1 MSDLRTTLR
10 VTADNLTARLDPA
23 ELPFA
28 STDELHPLEAVFGQE
43 RAARAIEF
51 ALGMAAPGYNLFAA
65 GPDGFG
71 KATIVEAFLRRRAAQ
86 LPTPPDWVYVHN
98 FDDPDRPVGVALPAG
113 EGRAFAEAVQEVVPR
128 AVTELRQAF
137 ESDSYARQR
146 QELGRGLDTRRNAL
160 LAALR
165 ESAEQV
171 GFALQMTPSGIV
183 SSPIVSGSPIT
194 DEQYEQL
201 PEQERARIQA
211 AAAGLERVV
220 QDAML
225 RTRALERETQQ
236 QGHALDEQ
244 VASFA
249 VGHQFDP
256 LLERWGADPEIA
268 HFIQAARADLQRER
282 DRVRGGQQPTLPPGA
297 PSPEQVTGALLRR
310 YEVNVLVTR
319 DPKAGAPVI
328 VERHPTYLNLI
339 GRIEYQGQFGT
350 LVTDHTMIRPGSLAL
365 ASGGFII
372 LRLRDLLTNVA
383 AYDGLKRA
391 LAQRAL
397 AIENLGGT
405 LGMIPTSG
413 LRPEPM
419 PLDAKVAIVGDSALY
434 SLLYRNDPDFRE
446 LFRVKA
452 DFETDFERTRENIN
466 GVAAVIRE
474 QCEHHNLG
482 CFTGGAVARLVE
494 HLSRT
499 VEDQGR
505 LSANMG
511 NLIDIVRQASYWAHH
526 DGAGGDVDTR
536 HVDRALEELE
546 YRSALVRDR
555 LQLLIDDGTI
565 LIDTAGEKA
574 GQINGLSVYD
584 LGDIAFGRPSR
595 ITCVVSAG
603 RGTIVN
609 VERESELAGRIHNK
623 GFLILRGFLA
633 DRFGQE
639 KALAL
644 HASLAFEQ
652 VYGDIDGDS
661 ASSTELYAL
670 LSALADLP
678 ISQSIAVTGSIN
690 QRGEVQPIG
699 GATAKIEGFFEVCQ
713 SRGLDGTHGVM
724 IPKLNVHNVV
734 LRPEVADAIRAG
746 RFHVWAADS
755 VEEGIELLT
764 GVPAGKREADGRYT
778 EGSVFRRVEDRLDA
792 FYHVLEQHHEAGT
805 SDAARGPAS
814 AGGPPQPPP
823 MPPGVPPP
831 PPPPPPIRV

>member
-1 MSDLRTTLR
+1 R
-10 VTADNLTARLDPA
+10 VTADDLTARCDPA
-23 ELPFA
+23 DLPFA
-28 STDELHPLEAVFGQE
+28 STDELHPLDAVFGQE

-51 ALGMAAPGYNLFAA
+51 ALGMTAPGYNLFAA

-71 KATIVEAFLRRRAAQ
+71 KATIVESFLRRRAAQ
-86 LPTPPDWVYVHN
+86 LPTPPDWVYMRN

-113 EGRAFAEAVQEVVPR
+113 EGRAFADAVQEAVPR
-128 AVTELRQAF
+128 AVTELRHAF

-146 QELGRGLDTRRNAL
+146 QELSRQLDKRRNEL
-160 LAALR
+160 LAKLR
-165 ESAEQV
+165 EHAEQV

-183 SSPIVSGSPIT
+183 SAPIVSGSPIT

-201 PEQERARIQA
+201 PDDERERIQTA
-211 AAAGLERVV
+211 ATGLERVV

-225 RTRALERETQQ
+225 QMRALERDTQQ
-236 QGHALDEQ
+236 QAQALDDQ

-249 VGHQFDP
+249 VAHQFDP
-256 LLERWGADPEIA
+256 LLERWGADPEITR
-268 HFIQAARADLQRER
+268 FIGSARADLQRER
-282 DRVRGGQQPTLPPGA
+282 DRLRGGQQQPTLPGA
-297 PSPEQVTGALLRR
+297 PPPEQPTSALLRR

-319 DPKAGAPVI
+319 DPQAGAPVI

-339 GRIEYQGQFGT
+339 GRIEYQGQFGMM
-350 LVTDHTMIRPGSLAL
+350 VTDHTMIRPGSLAL
-365 ASGGFII
+365 ANGGFII
-372 LRLRDLLTNVA
+372 LRLRDLLTNIA

-397 AIENLGGT
+397 AIENLSES
-405 LGMIPTSG
+405 LGLIPTSG

-419 PLDAKVAIVGDSALY
+419 PLDAKVVIIGDSALY
-434 SLLYRNDPDFRE
+434 SLLYRADPDFRE

-474 QCEHHNLG
+474 QCHRHKLG
-482 CFTGGAVARLVE
+482 CFSDGAVARLVE
-494 HLSRT
+494 HLSR
-499 VEDQGR
+499 VVDDQRR
-505 LSANMG
+505 LSANIG
-511 NLIDIVRQASYWAHH
+511 NLIDIVRQASYWASH
-526 DGAGGDVDTR
+526 DGAPDQVDVR

-565 LIDTAGEKA
+565 LIDTAGGA
-574 GQINGLSVYD
+574 VGQINALSVYD
-584 LGDIAFGRPSR
+584 LGDIVFGRPSR

-609 VERESELAGRIHNK
+609 VERETEMAGRVHNK

-633 DRFGQE
+633 ARFGQE

-644 HASLAFEQ
+644 HASLTFEQ

-690 QRGEVQPIG
+690 QRGDVQPIG
-699 GATAKIEGFFEVCQ
+699 GATAKIEGFYEVCRA
-713 SRGLDGTHGVM
+713 RGLDGTHGVM

-734 LRPEVADAIRAG
+734 LRPEVADAIRSG
-746 RFHVWAADS
+746 RFNVWAADT
-755 VEEGIELLT
+755 VETGIEVLT
-764 GVPAGKREADGRYT
+764 GVPAGTRGADGRYT

-792 FYHVLEQHHEAGT
+792 FYHVLEQHHEAGAI
-805 SDAARGPAS
+805 DPARGPAG
-814 AGGPPQPPP
+814 AAGPPPP
-823 MPPGVPPP
+823 PPGVPPG

>member
-10 VTADNLTARLDPA
+10 VSAEDLTARLDPA
-23 ELPFA
+23 ALPFA
-28 STDELHPLEAVFGQE
+28 STEELHPVDGVFGQE

-51 ALGMAAPGYNLFAA
+51 ALGMAAPGYNLYAA

-71 KATIVEAFLRRRAAQ
+71 KATIVEAFLRRRARQ

-98 FDDPDRPVGVALPAG
+98 FEDPDRPVGVSLPAG
-113 EGRAFAEAVQEVVPR
+113 EGRAFAEAVAEAVGR
-128 AVTELRQAF
+128 AVAELRHAF
-137 ESDSYARQR
+137 ESDSYTRQGH
-146 QELGRGLDTRRNAL
+146 ELGRRLDMRRSDL
-160 LAALR
+160 LAELR
-165 ESAEQV
+165 ESAEQA
-171 GFALQMTPSGIV
+171 GFQLQMTPAGIV
-183 SSPIVSGSPIT
+183 SAPIVNGQPIT

-201 PEQERARIQA
+201 PEPERARIQA
-211 AAAGLERVV
+211 AASALERVV
-220 QDAML
+220 QDGML
-225 RTRALERETQQ
+225 RIRALERETQQ
-236 QGHALDEQ
+236 QAHALDEQ

-249 VGHQFDP
+249 LASEFDP
-256 LLERWGADPEIA
+256 LLERWGADGEIA
-268 HFIQAARADLQRER
+268 HFIRAARADLQRER
-282 DRVRGGQQPTLPPGA
+282 DRLRGGQQPAVPGA
-297 PSPEQVTGALLRR
+297 PTQEQLTGVLMRR

-319 DPKAGAPVI
+319 DHAAGAPVI

-339 GRIEYQGQFGT
+339 GRIEYQGPFET
-350 LVTDHTMIRPGSLAL
+350 MVKDHTMIRPGSLAL

-372 LRLRDLLTNVA
+372 LQLRELLANAA
-383 AYDGLKRA
+383 AYAGLKRA

-397 AIENLGGT
+397 AIENLSES

-413 LRPEPM
+413 LRPKPM
-419 PLDAKVAIVGDSALY
+419 PLDAKVAIIGDSALY
-434 SLLYRNDPDFRE
+434 SLLYRYDPDFRE

-452 DFETDFERTRENIN
+452 DFETDFERSRENIS

-474 QCEHHNLG
+474 QCEQHNLG
-482 CFTGGAVARLVE
+482 CFSDAAVARLVE
-494 HLSRT
+494 HLSRA
-499 VEDQGR
+499 VEDQRR

-526 DGAGGDVDTR
+526 DGAGNDVDVR
-536 HVDRALEELE
+536 HVNRALEELD

-555 LQLLIDDGTI
+555 LQLLIEEGTI
-565 LIDTAGEKA
+565 LIDTAGERS

-584 LGDIAFGRPSR
+584 LGDIVFGRPSR

-603 RGTIVN
+603 RGTFVN

-644 HASLAFEQ
+644 HASLTFEQ
-652 VYGDIDGDS
+652 VYGEIDGDS

-678 ISQSIAVTGSIN
+678 IRQSIAVTGSIN

-699 GATAKIEGFFEVCQ
+699 GATAKIEGFYEVCAA
-713 SRGLDGTHGVM
+713 RGLDGTHGVM

-734 LRPEVADAIRAG
+734 LRPEVAEAIRAG

-755 VEEGIELLT
+755 VEQGIELLT
-764 GVPAGKREADGRYT
+764 GVPAGTRGADGRYT

-792 FYHVLEQHHEAGT
+792 FYHVLEQHREAGV
-805 SDAARGPAS
+805 SDPSHGPAGAS
-814 AGGPPQPPP
+814 GPPQPPP
-823 MPPGVPPP
+823 TPPGVPPS